1 MNLTELEKIV
11 TKKSRRLGQGH
22 GSGRGKTGGRG
33 TKGDK
38 ARGNSKLG
46 FEGGALPLIKR
57 LPFHRGKDKNKS
69 LKLPTIVFNV
79 SDLAS
84 LPKNS
89 VVDVEA
95 LVKNNLITARE
106 AGKASIKILG
116 NGTISTPLTIKLPLS
131 KSARAK
137 VEQAG
142 GQVSE

>member
-1 MNLTELEKIV
+1 MNLSELTPIK
-11 TKKSRRLGQGH
+11 TKKLRRLGQGH

-38 ARGNSKLG
+38 ARGKSRLG

-69 LKLPTIVFNV
+69 FNLPTVVINV
-79 SDLAS
+79 SDLEK

-89 VVDVEA
+89 VVDVEL
-95 LVKNNLITARE
+95 LVKNNIIPPMNVR
-106 AGKASIKILG
+106 KASIKILG
-116 NGTISTPLTIKLPLS
+116 NGTITTPLTIKLPLS
-131 KSARAK
+131 KSAKEK

-142 GQVSE
+142 GQISE

>member
-1 MNLTELEKIV
+1 MNLTELQKIK

-38 ARGNSKLG
+38 ARGTVSLS

-69 LKLPTIVFNV
+69 FKLPTIILNL
-79 SDLAS
+79 SDLGS
-84 LPKNS
+84 LPKNT
-89 VVDVEA
+89 VVDTEA
-95 LVKNNLITARE
+95 LIKHNVITARE

-116 NGTISTPLTIKLPLS
+116 NGTITTPLTIKLPLS